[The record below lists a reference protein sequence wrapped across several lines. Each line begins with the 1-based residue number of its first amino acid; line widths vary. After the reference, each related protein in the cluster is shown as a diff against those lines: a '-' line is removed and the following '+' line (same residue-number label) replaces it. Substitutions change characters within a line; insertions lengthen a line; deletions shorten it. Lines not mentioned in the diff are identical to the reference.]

1 MLARL
6 DIVVDHERCVASK
19 EDKIGQTLVYDR
31 THLGEKCGHVSPHID
46 FLRSKGKVYHCAV
59 DGVDLDGPSQTCAQ
73 SVSILPKD
81 R

>member
-19 EDKIGQTLVYDR
+19 EDKIGQTLVHDR
-31 THLGEKCGHVSPHID
+31 THLGEKCGHISPPHRLPTVKRKVS
-46 FLRSKGKVYHCAV
+46 G
-59 DGVDLDGPSQTCAQ
+59 QTCAQ
-73 SVSILPKD
+73 GVSILSND